1 MQNDITTNKISKGKC
16 HISHFDTW
24 HEAVVL
30 HFHFAPPTPS
40 CTREGSAARLT
51 GRSDEQPGCITWTKR
66 GGRTDVRG
74 ARPLYP
80 LSEERCPLTSVPVVG
95 GICLKAA
102 GSKWFRFDINLPEL
116 KASRLSQI
124 IKEASQI

>member
-1 MQNDITTNKISKGKC
+1 MISQLIKSQKGNV
-16 HISHFDTW
+16 ILSHFDTW

-30 HFHFAPPTPS
+30 HFHFAPTTH
-40 CTREGSAARLT
+40 CCMWEGSAARLT
-51 GRSDEQPGCITWTKR
+51 RRSDEQPGCITWTKR
-66 GGRTDVRG
+66 GGRADVPG
-74 ARPLYP
+74 AQPLYP

-95 GICLKAA
+95 EIYLKAA
-102 GSKWFRFDINLPEL
+102 GSKCFHVDINLLEL

>member
-1 MQNDITTNKISKGKC
+1 MSYF
-16 HISHFDTW
+16 SFW
-24 HEAVVL
+24 HLAWSRCVTL
-30 HFHFAPPTPS
+30 SFCTPHS
-40 CTREGSAARLT
+40 QLYAGRQRGEINGAIWRAARVHHM
-51 GRSDEQPGCITWTKR
+51 DEER
-66 GGRTDVRG
+66 RADVRG

-80 LSEERCPLTSVPVVG
+80 LSEERCPLTYVPVVG

-102 GSKWFRFDINLPEL
+102 GSKCFRFDINLPEL